1 MIDNSDLRRIIDQ
14 AKEKIKSLES
24 ENKSLKNEL
33 SRLSELRTEYRNLL
47 NSYARLKLA
56 RALGYSEENKKRA
69 YRRLTN
75 MITEIDKCLKMLND

>member
-47 NSYARLKLA
+47 NSYERLK
-56 RALGYSEENKKRA
+56 
-69 YRRLTN
+69 
-75 MITEIDKCLKMLND
+75 

>member
-47 NSYARLKLA
+47 NSYELWDIPKRI
-56 RALGYSEENKKRA
+56 KKERIA
-69 YRRLTN
+69 DSP
-75 MITEIDKCLKMLND
+75 I